1 LMAKT
6 NRDSL
11 VNKII
16 LVTGSTDG
24 IGKETA
30 TALASLGAEIIVH
43 GRNPEKTQKTVREMK
58 ATSNN
63 EQISYLIAD
72 FTDLNQIREMATE
85 LQEKYT
91 RLDVLI
97 NNAGV
102 YNSRR
107 IDTDTGVERTFLINH
122 LAPFTLTNLLLPIL
136 KSSAPSRIIN
146 VSSQV
151 HSMGRLDFEDLG
163 FKKGYFGMMAYSRS
177 KLANLLFTYELDRR
191 LKGSGVTVNTLHPG
205 HVATNIWGDAA
216 PLIGSAVIRLMKWIS
231 LSPEEGADNSI
242 YLASS
247 PDLDNISG
255 QYFMKREPVRS
266 SSMSYDRETA
276 ARLWQVSEELTGI
289 TSKS

>member
-1 LMAKT
+1 MAKL
-6 NRDSL
+6 NRDLL

-43 GRNPEKTQKTVREMK
+43 GRNPEKTQKTVREIK
-58 ATSNN
+58 DLSNN

-85 LQEKYT
+85 LQEKYS

-136 KSSAPSRIIN
+136 KASAPSRIVN

-177 KLANLLFTYELDRR
+177 KLANMLFTYELDRR
-191 LKGSGVTVNTLHPG
+191 LKGSGVTVNGLHPG

-216 PLIGSAVIRLMKWIS
+216 PLIGSAVKRLMKWIS

-247 PDLDNISG
+247 ADLDNISG

-266 SSMSYDRETA
+266 STRSYDRETA
-276 ARLWQVSEELTGI
+276 ARLWQVSEELTEI

>member
-1 LMAKT
+1 MAKL

-43 GRNPEKTQKTVREMK
+43 GRNPEKTQKTVREIK
-58 ATSNN
+58 DLTNN
-63 EQISYLIAD
+63 ELISYLIAD
-72 FTDLNQIREMATE
+72 FTDLNQVREMATE
-85 LQEKYT
+85 LQEKYS

-97 NNAGV
+97 NNAGG

-136 KSSAPSRIIN
+136 KDSAPSRIIN

-151 HSMGRLDFEDLG
+151 HSMGRLNFEDLG
-163 FKKGYFGMMAYSRS
+163 FKKGYFGMLAYSRS
-177 KLANLLFTYELDRR
+177 KLANMLFTYELDRR
-191 LKGSGVTVNTLHPG
+191 LKGSGVSVNALHPG
-205 HVATNIWGDAA
+205 HVGTNIWADAA
-216 PLIGSAVIRLMKWIS
+216 PLIGSAVKRLMKWIS

-247 PDLDNISG
+247 PDLNNISG
-255 QYFMKREPVRS
+255 LYFMKREPVRS
-266 SSMSYDRETA
+266 SSRSYDRETA